1 MLSSS
6 DRSDAASA
14 SASPAKRTVPSPDLH
29 LQPEEPA
36 VRSWNVTTLP
46 DLLRHVHTLAGEPMG
61 RPAVVAVDGRSG
73 SGKSTLARRLAA
85 LEPGA
90 QMLHIDDLDWNE
102 PLYQWDHVLV
112 EALARLRADGAL
124 EFTPPAWP
132 RHGRAGA
139 ITIAD
144 GAPLVLVEGTG
155 AGMRAVTDLIDAH
168 LWVQTDY
175 AIAEERGIGRD
186 IADGTNGDAE
196 ESVRFW
202 HDWQAAERP
211 FFAADRPWERA
222 DVVVCGQALPGVGS
236 DEVAWTTRP

>member
-1 MLSSS
+1 M
-6 DRSDAASA
+6 
-14 SASPAKRTVPSPDLH
+14 PGLH
-29 LQPEEPA
+29 GIRLQPEEPA
-36 VRSWNVTTLP
+36 VRSWSVTALATLFRYV
-46 DLLRHVHTLAGEPMG
+46 LNRAGTPTG

-73 SGKSTLARRLAA
+73 SGKTTLTRRLAA

-90 QMLHIDDLDWNE
+90 QTLHIDDLDWNE
-102 PLYQWDHVLV
+102 PLYQWDHLLV
-112 EALARLRADGAL
+112 EVLTRLRADGAL

-139 ITIAD
+139 ISITV

-155 AGMRAVTDLIDAH
+155 AGMRAVADLVDVH

-175 AIAEERGIGRD
+175 AVAEERGIGRD

-222 DVVVCGQALPGVGS
+222 DAVVCGQALPGVGP
-236 DEVAWTTRP
+236 DEVAWTELP

>member
-14 SASPAKRTVPSPDLH
+14 SASPTPRTAPAPDLY
-29 LQPEEPA
+29 LQPEEPT
-36 VRSWNVTTLP
+36 VRSWNVATLP
-46 DLLRHVHTLAGEPMG
+46 DLLRHVYALGGEPAG

-73 SGKSTLARRLAA
+73 SGKTTLARRLAA

-90 QMLHIDDLDWNE
+90 QILHIDDLDWNE
-102 PLYQWDHVLV
+102 PLYQWDHLLV
-112 EALARLRADGAL
+112 EALTRLRADGAL

-132 RHGRAGA
+132 RHDRAGA
-139 ITIAD
+139 ITIAA

-155 AGMRAVTDLIDAH
+155 AGMRAVNDLIDAH

-175 AIAEERGIGRD
+175 AVAEERGIGRD

-202 HDWQAAERP
+202 HDWQAAERS

-222 DVVVCGQALPGVGS
+222 DVVVCGQALPGVGP
-236 DEVAWTTRP
+236 DDVAWAARP